1 MDEHFSR
8 RKPIPPLYDESH
20 DTEPLFTSEEP
31 EEGVQRYTLED
42 APVTPEPRRRFG
54 LRDTTGHDQ
63 LSALPSFPATGM
75 MRFSEE
81 DRAVLS
87 PISER
92 PERQSS
98 KASSSARSGS
108 TVVVDRPQSV
118 GAFDQVMQ
126 SVEPSYPAQPAWGQ
140 EDYSQQQQLPQQY
153 PAGYHVPFPTGPSF
167 VSQPSLSQQPTGFTQ
182 LQHTGTDQSASWQ
195 QVDTDQTESW
205 QHTGTTFGQTPSYQN
220 TGFTQSVQH
229 TGASYSQQYPVAAH
243 NYQQTTGGSL
253 PVPQQQP
260 MGYSTSIYSSPS
272 NVRSRTTPERP
283 NGGYSM
289 YPSPAH
295 AEAYGRHS
303 RSSYNTRS
311 RSASPTSFKGNDSME
326 YDMVPDAT
334 VLKFDQ
340 DMAQEQQKTGQSNYG
355 YKQVRGLNFNS
366 KGGVEHIPID
376 KDNPFDVSLGD
387 IGKKYDSDEETGEM
401 VSLKH
406 HYDDLAHPS
415 DTQHFGPA
423 PEGRMMRR
431 HKTKKRVPLTAGHLV
446 IELPIPDRLV
456 LPKRGTEEMM
466 TTRYTAVTCDPDD
479 FESSQYSL
487 RQNLYGRSTELFI
500 AITMYNE
507 DEVLFCRTL
516 YGVMKNISH
525 LCSRR
530 SSMTWGPDSWKKVV
544 VCIIADGRKHVHPRV
559 LDCLS
564 ALGVYQGEGGHMKNI
579 VADKEVTAHL
589 FEYTTSVALDP
600 DMHFKYPD
608 PAKKG
613 GPGIVPTQILF
624 CLKEKNKK
632 KINSHRW
639 FFNAFAP
646 LLQPNVCIL
655 IDVGTRPGTKS
666 LYHLWKTFDVSSN
679 VGGACGEIAAYK
691 GKRWKALLNPLGMF
705 DILTSEAEL
714 NLSHSVAAQNF
725 EYKISNILDKPTESM
740 FGYISVLPGAFSAYR
755 YIALLNDKN
764 GEGPLASYFKGEVL
778 NGRTQDIF
786 TSNMYLAEDR
796 ILCFEL
802 IAKKNSD
809 WVLRYVKSAIG
820 ETDVPDTLAEFIS
833 QRRRW
838 LNGSFFAAVYSIAH
852 VRQVMQSGHGSIRKM
867 TLLVETV
874 YNTIGLVISWFAIV
888 SLLHRVVGQKLRSDQ
903 GNFYIFFVILTS
915 SLEDPAFKINGI
927 KYVNLVMQYGYGAII
942 VTTFLI
948 SMGNKPRAVP
958 WKYKVPAIL
967 FAILAVYLII
977 CGTLC
982 TYRASLN
989 PHGLNG
995 QMLLSLLV
1003 TYGVYFLSSLLAF
1016 DPWHLFTS
1024 AIPYFLM
1031 APLYIN
1037 LLNTFA
1043 FANLDDISWG
1053 TKETGHEQ
1061 LDLGTVQATKDNKIV
1076 EVELAEAPADR
1087 NSAYM
1092 DALHRLKVRK
1102 PPVTR
1107 KEGSTDAEKEQAAKD
1122 YYASVRTNV
1131 LLAWVLSNGVLAAG
1145 ILSGGNPS
1153 STFTQAMGS
1162 EGNLSKTRAYM
1173 VFILAFVAI
1182 TSIVRGSTIGSNRMS
1197 TRERRGGKSKGP
1209 HSASASASTK
1219 SSHSPVPLPSPT
1231 TTTPGT
1237 TTTTT
1242 TAATTTGQTAMA
1254 NRRRQDDG
1262 DEGVEEN
1269 KARGNKRPK
1278 DVVGKTKKTAE
1289 DVPMPVSY
1297 TNHDDDEE
1305 GSVTRC
1311 VCGSDEEDFGNFMIQ
1326 CEQCSVW
1333 QHGVCMGVANVDE
1346 SPEHYYCE
1354 MCRPENHAG
1363 LLRDLKKTK
1372 YAKPASP
1379 LVVTHAA
1386 LPARSASPTATSKP
1400 PKSPKRRN
1408 TMNSRDAAYDEATA
1422 QAILLSIQQDPDIE
1436 ESTNPKRK
1444 RKRTRD
1450 VEDDDILKPKRT
1462 TLSPPVST
1470 TSDRPPTTMADT
1482 PSVPTPAPKPDQ
1494 SVTGG
1499 RAVKRRKEKD
1509 LDVDGKPK
1517 HPNQYTYRSGAKV
1530 PPSSRRPGNNDSAPY
1545 PSGGTRR
1552 GAAAAA
1558 AAAERAPSP
1567 SPLPTSWSLPDHLS
1581 HLADLLPTP
1590 LPRGVSVRTSAGAD
1604 LSIEKNA
1611 KIRWPGKRTT
1621 IGDMRKRVRGM
1632 LEWVGRAQAEAIDR
1646 AKRVEELER
1655 ARRENE
1661 RLMRETEPEPEVVVH
1676 DESANGPASGS
1687 GSSAISSL
1695 PPTGSLAPVKL
1706 PDVQS
1711 VPAVST
1717 LQLLES
1723 LTRDLLGFQERFSDG
1738 GRLSERERRGRGG
1751 DVD

>member
-1 MDEHFSR
+1 MDEHFTR
-8 RKPIPPLYDESH
+8 RKPIPPLYGENL
-20 DTEPLFTSEEP
+20 DTEPLFTSEES
-31 EEGVQRYTLED
+31 EDGAQRYEFED
-42 APVTPEPRRRFG
+42 NPVPVTPEPRHRFG
-54 LRDTTGHDQ
+54 LQDTTDDDQ
-63 LSALPSFPATGM
+63 LYTLPTFPTTGI
-75 MRFSEE
+75 MRFSDD

-108 TVVVDRPQSV
+108 TAMIERPQSTGV
-118 GAFDQVMQ
+118 FSQVMQ
-126 SVEPSYPAQPAWGQ
+126 SVEPSYPAQPTWYQ
-140 EDYSQQQQLPQQY
+140 PEQVHPSQQL

-167 VSQPSLSQQPTGFTQ
+167 VSQTGLTQQSTGFIQ
-182 LQHTGTDQSASWQ
+182 PPQHTGTDQSGSWH
-195 QVDTDQTESW
+195 QVGTDPTESW
-205 QHTGTTFGQTPSYQN
+205 QHTGTTSGQTQSYQN

-229 TGASYSQQYPVAAH
+229 TGASYPQQYPADGF
-243 NYQQTTGGSL
+243 NYQQTTGASL
-253 PVPQQQP
+253 PVPQQP
-260 MGYSTSIYSSPS
+260 LGYSTSIYSSPS
-272 NVRSRTTPERP
+272 NVRSRATPDRP

-289 YPSPAH
+289 YASPAH

-303 RSSYNTRS
+303 RASYNTRS
-311 RSASPTSFKGNDSME
+311 RSASPSSYKGNDSME

-340 DMAQEQQKTGQSNYG
+340 DIAQEQKRGRTRAGG
-355 YKQVRGLNFNS
+355 YQGINGLRFNS
-366 KGGVEHIPID
+366 QGGVEHVPYE
-376 KDNPFDVSLGD
+376 KDNPFDISSGDLGQ
-387 IGKKYDSDEETGEM
+387 KYGSDSDEGGGEIQ
-401 VSLKH
+401 SLKH

-423 PEGRMMRR
+423 PQGRMARR
-431 HKTKKRVPLTAGHLV
+431 HKTKKRVPLTAGNLV
-446 IELPIPDRLV
+446 LELPIPDRLV

-479 FESSQYSL
+479 FEANQFSL

-500 AITMYNE
+500 VITMYNE

-530 SSMTWGPDSWKKVV
+530 ASMTWGPDSWKKVV
-544 VCIIADGRKHVHPRV
+544 VCIIADGRKNVHPRV

-579 VADKEVTAHL
+579 VANKEVTAHL

-600 DMHFKYPD
+600 DLHFKYPD

-624 CLKEKNKK
+624 CMKEKNKK

-646 LLQPNVCIL
+646 LLQPNVCVL
-655 IDVGTRPGTKS
+655 LDVGTRPGTNS

-691 GKRWKALLNPLGMF
+691 GKRWKALLNPL
-705 DILTSEAEL
+705 
-714 NLSHSVAAQNF
+714 VASQNF
-725 EYKISNILDKPTESM
+725 EYKMSNILDKPTESM

-764 GEGPLASYFKGEVL
+764 GQGPLASYFKGEVL

-802 IAKKNSD
+802 IAKKNSS

-852 VRQVMQSGHGSIRKM
+852 VRQIMQSGHGSFRKFI
-867 TLLVETV
+867 LLGEAL
-874 YNTIGLVISWFAIV
+874 YNLIGLIVSWFAI
-888 SLLHRVVGQKLRSDQ
+888 

-915 SLEDPAFKINGI
+915 SLEDPSFKIAGI

-967 FAILAVYLII
+967 YSIIAVYLII
-977 CGTLC
+977 CGCLC

-989 PHGLNG
+989 PRGLNG

-1003 TYGVYFLSSLLAF
+1003 TYGVYFLASLLAF

-1053 TKETGHEQ
+1053 TKETGHQQ

-1076 EVELAEAPADR
+1076 EVELTEAPADR

-1092 DALHRLKVRK
+1092 DSLHRLKVRK
-1102 PPVTR
+1102 PPTTPKV
-1107 KEGSTDAEKEQAAKD
+1107 GSSEAEKEQAAKD

-1145 ILSGGNPS
+1145 ILSGGNPT
-1153 STFTQAMGS
+1153 STFTQGMGT
-1162 EGNLSKTRAYM
+1162 EGNLNKTRAYM

-1182 TSIVRGSTIGSNRMS
+1182 MNIVRITGSTMYLVVRLFTNASNDIPTISPMS
-1197 TRERRGGKSKGP
+1197 LRGRGPRSKGP
-1209 HSASASASTK
+1209 QSGSASTK
-1219 SSHSPVPLPSPT
+1219 SSHSPVPTPAPSVP
-1231 TTTPGT
+1231 
-1237 TTTTT
+1237 
-1242 TAATTTGQTAMA
+1242 MA
-1254 NRRRQDDG
+1254 NRRRQDDV
-1262 DEGVEEN
+1262 DEGLDEG
-1269 KARGNKRPK
+1269 KGRNKRPQK
-1278 DVVGKTKKTAE
+1278 EGKRKVTEEVLA
-1289 DVPMPVSY
+1289 SY
-1297 TNHDDDEE
+1297 SHHDEDEE

-1311 VCGSDEEDFGNFMIQ
+1311 VCGSDEEDMGNFMIQ

-1354 MCRPENHAG
+1354 QCKPENHTV
-1363 LLRDLKKTK
+1363 LLRKGK
-1372 YAKPASP
+1372 YPKPVSP
-1379 LVVTHAA
+1379 LVATHV
-1386 LPARSASPTATSKP
+1386 LPPRSASPSGTNTNKP

-1408 TMNSRDAAYDEATA
+1408 TMNSRDAAYDLATA
-1422 QAILLSIQQDPDIE
+1422 QAILISMQPDPDPDME
-1436 ESTNPKRK
+1436 NPKRK

-1450 VEDDDILKPKRT
+1450 VEDEDVLKRAT
-1462 TLSPPVST
+1462 MSPMST
-1470 TSDRPPTTMADT
+1470 TSDRPPPIMAET
-1482 PSVPTPAPKPDQ
+1482 PVAVVLKPDVP
-1494 SVTGG
+1494 VTG
-1499 RAVKRRKEKD
+1499 RAIKRRKEKD
-1509 LDVDGKPK
+1509 VDIDGKPK
-1517 HPNQYTYRSGAKV
+1517 HPNQYTYRGAKL
-1530 PPSSRRPGNNDSAPY
+1530 PPSSRRPNNDSAPY

-1552 GAAAAA
+1552 TAAAAAAA

-1567 SPLPTSWSLPDHLS
+1567 SPLPTTWSLPDHLS
-1581 HLADLLPTP
+1581 HLADLLPSP
-1590 LPRGVSVRTSAGAD
+1590 LPRGVPVRTSAGAD

-1655 ARRENE
+1655 VRRDNE
-1661 RLMRETEPEPEVVVH
+1661 RLDTEVVP
-1676 DESANGPASGS
+1676 DESAAGS

-1695 PPTGSLAPVKL
+1695 PPTGSLVPVKL
-1706 PDVQS
+1706 PDVHS
-1711 VPAVST
+1711 APTLST

-1738 GRLSERERRGRGG
+1738 GRLNERERRVRGG
-1751 DVD
+1751 DMD

>member
-108 TVVVDRPQSV
+108 TVVVDHPQSV

-153 PAGYHVPFPTGPSF
+153 PAGYHGSSAIPNRTLVRFSTLFEPT
-167 VSQPSLSQQPTGFTQ
+167 
-182 LQHTGTDQSASWQ
+182 TDRVYSTATYGHRSICILAA
-195 QVDTDQTESW
+195 VDTDQTESW

-283 NGGYSM
+283 NGGYSI
-289 YPSPAH
+289 
-295 AEAYGRHS
+295 
-303 RSSYNTRS
+303 S

-376 KDNPFDVSLGD
+376 KDNPFDVSLGT
-387 IGKKYDSDEETGEM
+387 SVE
-401 VSLKH
+401 S
-406 HYDDLAHPS
+406 S
-415 DTQHFGPA
+415 GPA

-544 VCIIADGRKHVHPRV
+544 VCIIADGRKHVHPE
-559 LDCLS
+559 CWI
-564 ALGVYQGEGGHMKNI
+564 VYQLWESTKEKLGGHMKNI

-874 YNTIGLVISWFAIV
+874 YNTIGLVISWFAI
-888 SLLHRVVGQKLRSDQ
+888 

-967 FAILAVYLII
+967 VAQPS
-977 CGTLC
+977 
-982 TYRASLN
+982 R
-989 PHGLNG
+989 LNG

-1173 VFILAFVAI
+1173 VFILAH
-1182 TSIVRGSTIGSNRMS
+1182 R
-1197 TRERRGGKSKGP
+1197 TRLFRAVSDND
-1209 HSASASASTK
+1209 
-1219 SSHSPVPLPSPT
+1219 
-1231 TTTPGT
+1231 TPGT

-1305 GSVTRC
+1305 GSVTRY
-1311 VCGSDEEDFGNFMIQ
+1311 EEDFGNFMIQ

-1372 YAKPASP
+1372 
-1379 LVVTHAA
+1379 
-1386 LPARSASPTATSKP
+1386 
-1400 PKSPKRRN
+1400 N

-1517 HPNQYTYRSGAKV
+1517 HPNQYTYRSGAKSLH
-1530 PPSSRRPGNNDSAPY
+1530 PPDDQGTT
-1545 PSGGTRR
+1545 TRR
-1552 GAAAAA
+1552 RIRLEAREEALPLRCCRRRCRTG
-1558 AAAERAPSP
+1558 PF
-1567 SPLPTSWSLPDHLS
+1567 PLPAS
-1581 HLADLLPTP
+1581 DL
-1590 LPRGVSVRTSAGAD
+1590 
-1604 LSIEKNA
+1604 NA

-1723 LTRDLLGFQERFSDG
+1723 LTRPVGIPRAVQRRREV
-1738 GRLSERERRGRGG
+1738 SERERRGRGG

>member
-1 MDEHFSR
+1 MDDHYAR

-20 DTEPLFTSEEP
+20 DTQPLFTSEES
-31 EEGVQRYTLED
+31 GDGTQRYELED
-42 APVTPEPRRRFG
+42 GTVPVTPEPRRRFG
-54 LRDTTGHDQ
+54 LHTTGDDQ
-63 LSALPSFPATGM
+63 LSALPTFPTTGM
-75 MRFSEE
+75 MRFSDE

-108 TVVVDRPQSV
+108 TVLIERPQSA
-118 GAFDQVMQ
+118 GFSQVMQ
-126 SVEPSYPAQPAWGQ
+126 TVESAYPAQPTW
-140 EDYSQQQQLPQQY
+140 DQQIQLQQPPPPQQY
-153 PAGYHVPFPTGPSF
+153 PAGYHVPFPTDPSF
-167 VSQPSLSQQPTGFTQ
+167 VSQAGLGQQPTGFIQ
-182 LQHTGTDQSASWQ
+182 PLQHTGTDQSSSWQ
-195 QVDTDQTESW
+195 QVGTDQTGSW
-205 QHTGTTFGQTPSYQN
+205 
-220 TGFTQSVQH
+220 QH
-229 TGASYSQQYPVAAH
+229 TGASYSQQYQPVGF
-243 NYQQTTGGSL
+243 NYQQSTGTSL
-253 PVPQQQP
+253 PVPQQP

-272 NVRSRTTPERP
+272 NVRSRATPDRP

-289 YPSPAH
+289 YASPAH

-303 RSSYNTRS
+303 RASYNTPRS
-311 RSASPTSFKGNDSME
+311 RSASPSSFKANDSME

-340 DMAQEQQKTGQSNYG
+340 DLAQESQKKGRTRAGYQQIN
-355 YKQVRGLNFNS
+355 GLRFNS
-366 KGGVEHIPID
+366 KGGVEHIPQSE
-376 KDNPFDVSLGD
+376 KDNPFDVSSGD
-387 IGKKYDSDEETGEM
+387 IGQIYGPDSDDGGEIQ
-401 VSLKH
+401 SLKH

-431 HKTKKRVPLTAGHLV
+431 HKTKKRVPLTEGNLV
-446 IELPIPDRLV
+446 IDLPIPDRLV

-479 FESSQYSL
+479 FEANQFSL

-530 SSMTWGPDSWKKVV
+530 ASMTWGADSWKKVV

-579 VADKEVTAHL
+579 VAGKEVTAHL

-600 DMHFKYPD
+600 DLHFKYPD
-608 PAKKG
+608 PAKKS
-613 GPGIVPTQILF
+613 GPGVVPTQILF

-655 IDVGTRPGTKS
+655 LDVGTRPGQKS

-691 GKRWKALLNPLGMF
+691 GKRWKALLNPL
-705 DILTSEAEL
+705 
-714 NLSHSVAAQNF
+714 VAAQNF

-755 YIALLNDKN
+755 YIALLNDKD
-764 GEGPLASYFKGEVL
+764 GQGPLASYFKGEVL

-802 IAKKNSD
+802 IAKKNSN

-852 VRQVMQSGHGSIRKM
+852 VRQVMQSGHGSLRKFV
-867 TLLVETV
+867 LLTEAL
-874 YNTIGLVISWFAIV
+874 YNLIGLIISWFAI
-888 SLLHRVVGQKLRSDQ
+888 

-915 SLEDPAFKINGI
+915 SLEDPAFKLRGI
-927 KYVNLVMQYGYGAII
+927 KYLNLVMQYGYGAII

-948 SMGNKPRAVP
+948 SMGNKPRATP

-967 FAILAVYLII
+967 FAIIAVYLII
-977 CGTLC
+977 CGCLC

-989 PHGLNG
+989 PHGLTG

-1003 TYGVYFLSSLLAF
+1003 TYGVYFLSSLMAF

-1024 AIPYFLM
+1024 AVPYFLM
-1031 APLYIN
+1031 APMYIN

-1053 TKETGHEQ
+1053 TKETGVKE
-1061 LDLGTVQATKDNKIV
+1061 LDLGTVQATKDNKVV

-1092 DALHRLKVRK
+1092 DALHRLKIRK
-1102 PPVTR
+1102 PLPTP
-1107 KEGSTDAEKEQAAKD
+1107 KAASTDAQKEQAAKD

-1162 EGNLSKTRAYM
+1162 SGNLSKTTAYM

-1182 TSIVRGSTIGSNRMS
+1182 TSIVDPHLAATGDYRMTSRG
-1197 TRERRGGKSKGP
+1197 RGPRSKGP
-1209 HSASASASTK
+1209 HSGSGSTK
-1219 SSHSPVPLPSPT
+1219 SSHSPVPSLPT
-1231 TTTPGT
+1231 
-1237 TTTTT
+1237 
-1242 TAATTTGQTAMA
+1242 MA

-1262 DEGVEEN
+1262 DEPDDA
-1269 KARGNKRPK
+1269 KARNKRPPK
-1278 DVVGKTKKTAE
+1278 EAPRGKSKVVEEVA
-1289 DVPMPVSY
+1289 VPMYS
-1297 TNHDDDEE
+1297 NHDEDEE
-1305 GSVTRC
+1305 GSVTRY
-1311 VCGSDEEDFGNFMIQ
+1311 EEDMGNFMIQ

-1354 MCRPENHAG
+1354 QCKPENHTI
-1363 LLRDLKKTK
+1363 LLRDLKKGK
-1372 YAKPASP
+1372 YAKPLSP
-1379 LVVTHAA
+1379 LVATHAA
-1386 LPARSASPTATSKP
+1386 LPARSASPSGKP

-1422 QAILLSIQQDPDIE
+1422 QAILLSIQDPEPDE
-1436 ESTNPKRK
+1436 NSKRK

-1450 VEDDDILKPKRT
+1450 VEDDEILRPKRAT
-1462 TLSPPVST
+1462 MSPMST
-1470 TSDRPPTTMADT
+1470 TSDRPPTVVD
-1482 PSVPTPAPKPDQ
+1482 TPAPAPVPKPDPPP
-1494 SVTGG
+1494 TG
-1499 RAVKRRKEKD
+1499 RAVKRRKEKETD
-1509 LDVDGKPK
+1509 QDGKPK
-1517 HPNQYTYRSGAKV
+1517 HPNQYTYRGAKA
-1530 PPSSRRPGNNDSAPY
+1530 PPSSRRPNNDSAPY

-1552 GAAAAA
+1552 TAAAAA
-1558 AAAERAPSP
+1558 AAAATERAPSP
-1567 SPLPTSWSLPDHLS
+1567 SPLPTTWSLPDHLS

-1590 LPRGVSVRTSAGAD
+1590 LPRGVPVRTSAGAD

-1661 RLMRETEPEPEVVVH
+1661 RLENEIVP
-1676 DESANGPASGS
+1676 DESAAGS

-1695 PPTGSLAPVKL
+1695 PPTGPLAPVKL
-1706 PDVQS
+1706 PDVQP

>member
-8 RKPIPPLYDESH
+8 RKPIPLLYDESH
-20 DTEPLFTSEEP
+20 DTEPLFTSEDYEG
-31 EEGVQRYTLED
+31 GVQRYELED

-54 LRDTTGHDQ
+54 LRDTTGDDQ

-75 MRFSEE
+75 LRFSEE

-108 TVVVDRPQSV
+108 TVMVERPQST
-118 GAFDQVMQ
+118 GAFGQVMQ
-126 SVEPSYPAQPAWGQ
+126 SVESSYPTQPAWGQ
-140 EDYSQQQQLPQQY
+140 ADYPQEQQLPQQY

-167 VSQPSLSQQPTGFTQ
+167 VSQPSLNQQPTGFTQ
-182 LQHTGTDQSASWQ
+182 PPQHTGTDQSGSWQ
-195 QVDTDQTESW
+195 QVGTDQTDSW
-205 QHTGTTFGQTPSYQN
+205 QHTGTTFGQTQSYQN
-220 TGFTQSVQH
+220 TGYTQSVHH
-229 TGASYSQQYPVAAH
+229 TGASYPQQHPAAGL
-243 NYQQTTGGSL
+243 NYQQTTGGTL

-260 MGYSTSIYSSPS
+260 MGYSSSIYSSPS

-283 NGGYSM
+283 SGGYSM
-289 YPSPAH
+289 YASPAH

-303 RSSYNTRS
+303 RSSYNTPRS
-311 RSASPTSFKGNDSME
+311 RSASPSTFKGNDSME

-340 DMAQEQQKTGQSNYG
+340 DMAQEQQKTGRTDSG
-355 YKQVRGLNFNS
+355 RKQIYGLNFNS
-366 KGGVEHIPID
+366 RGGIENVPTD

-387 IGKKYDSDEETGEM
+387 LGKKYDSDEDTGEM
-401 VSLKH
+401 TSLKH

-423 PEGRMMRR
+423 PEGRMLRR

-446 IELPIPDRLV
+446 MELPIPDRLV

-479 FESSQYSL
+479 FESNQYSL

-500 AITMYNE
+500 AVTMYNE

-579 VADKEVTAHL
+579 VADKEVTAHI

-655 IDVGTRPGTKS
+655 IDVGTRPGPKS
-666 LYHLWKTFDVSSN
+666 LYYLWKTFDVSSN

-691 GKRWKALLNPLGMF
+691 GKRWKALLNPL
-705 DILTSEAEL
+705 
-714 NLSHSVAAQNF
+714 VAAQNF

-802 IAKKNSD
+802 IAKKNSN

-852 VRQVMQSGHGSIRKM
+852 VRQIMQSGHGSMRKLS
-867 TLLVETV
+867 LLVETV
-874 YNTIGLVISWFAIV
+874 YNTIGLVISWFAI
-888 SLLHRVVGQKLRSDQ
+888 

-915 SLEDPAFKINGI
+915 SLEDPAFKISGI
-927 KYVNLVMQYGYGAII
+927 KYLNLVMQYGYGAII
-942 VTTFLI
+942 VMTFLI

-958 WKYKVPAIL
+958 WKYRVPAIL
-967 FAILAVYLII
+967 FAILAVYLIV
-977 CGTLC
+977 CGALC

-1016 DPWHLFTS
+1016 DPWHLLTS
-1024 AIPYFLM
+1024 ALPYFLM

-1061 LDLGTVQATKDNKIV
+1061 LDLGTVQVTKDSKIV
-1076 EVELAEAPADR
+1076 EVELTETPGDR

-1092 DALHRLKVRK
+1092 DALHRLKIRK
-1102 PPVTR
+1102 PLPR
-1107 KEGSTDAEKEQAAKD
+1107 KGGLTDAEKEQAAKD

-1145 ILSGGNPS
+1145 ILSGGNPG
-1153 STFTQAMGS
+1153 STFTQAMGT

-1173 VFILAFVAI
+1173 VFILSFVAI
-1182 TSIVRGSTIGSNRMS
+1182 TSIVV
-1197 TRERRGGKSKGP
+1197 
-1209 HSASASASTK
+1209 SA
-1219 SSHSPVPLPSPT
+1219 
-1231 TTTPGT
+1231 
-1237 TTTTT
+1237 
-1242 TAATTTGQTAMA
+1242 
-1254 NRRRQDDG
+1254 D
-1262 DEGVEEN
+1262 
-1269 KARGNKRPK
+1269 
-1278 DVVGKTKKTAE
+1278 
-1289 DVPMPVSY
+1289 
-1297 TNHDDDEE
+1297 
-1305 GSVTRC
+1305 
-1311 VCGSDEEDFGNFMIQ
+1311 
-1326 CEQCSVW
+1326 
-1333 QHGVCMGVANVDE
+1333 
-1346 SPEHYYCE
+1346 
-1354 MCRPENHAG
+1354 
-1363 LLRDLKKTK
+1363 
-1372 YAKPASP
+1372 
-1379 LVVTHAA
+1379 
-1386 LPARSASPTATSKP
+1386 
-1400 PKSPKRRN
+1400 
-1408 TMNSRDAAYDEATA
+1408 
-1422 QAILLSIQQDPDIE
+1422 
-1436 ESTNPKRK
+1436 
-1444 RKRTRD
+1444 
-1450 VEDDDILKPKRT
+1450 
-1462 TLSPPVST
+1462 
-1470 TSDRPPTTMADT
+1470 
-1482 PSVPTPAPKPDQ
+1482 
-1494 SVTGG
+1494 
-1499 RAVKRRKEKD
+1499 
-1509 LDVDGKPK
+1509 
-1517 HPNQYTYRSGAKV
+1517 
-1530 PPSSRRPGNNDSAPY
+1530 
-1545 PSGGTRR
+1545 
-1552 GAAAAA
+1552 
-1558 AAAERAPSP
+1558 
-1567 SPLPTSWSLPDHLS
+1567 
-1581 HLADLLPTP
+1581 
-1590 LPRGVSVRTSAGAD
+1590 
-1604 LSIEKNA
+1604 
-1611 KIRWPGKRTT
+1611 
-1621 IGDMRKRVRGM
+1621 
-1632 LEWVGRAQAEAIDR
+1632 
-1646 AKRVEELER
+1646 
-1655 ARRENE
+1655 
-1661 RLMRETEPEPEVVVH
+1661 
-1676 DESANGPASGS
+1676 
-1687 GSSAISSL
+1687 
-1695 PPTGSLAPVKL
+1695 
-1706 PDVQS
+1706 
-1711 VPAVST
+1711 
-1717 LQLLES
+1717 
-1723 LTRDLLGFQERFSDG
+1723 
-1738 GRLSERERRGRGG
+1738 
-1751 DVD
+1751 

>member
-1 MDEHFSR
+1 
-8 RKPIPPLYDESH
+8 
-20 DTEPLFTSEEP
+20 
-31 EEGVQRYTLED
+31 
-42 APVTPEPRRRFG
+42 
-54 LRDTTGHDQ
+54 
-63 LSALPSFPATGM
+63 M

-195 QVDTDQTESW
+195 QSAPTRQNRGNTLAQLLDRRRLIRTLALHTDYWGLFACT
-205 QHTGTTFGQTPSYQN
+205 
-220 TGFTQSVQH
+220 
-229 TGASYSQQYPVAAH
+229 
-243 NYQQTTGGSL
+243 
-253 PVPQQQP
+253 
-260 MGYSTSIYSSPS
+260 STATHGLFNFYILIPS

-415 DTQHFGPA
+415 DTQH
-423 PEGRMMRR
+423 
-431 HKTKKRVPLTAGHLV
+431 L
-446 IELPIPDRLV
+446 
-456 LPKRGTEEMM
+456 
-466 TTRYTAVTCDPDD
+466 YTAVTCDPDD

-1219 SSHSPVPLPSPT
+1219 SSHSPVPVPSPT

-1354 MCRPENHAG
+1354 MCRPENHAEDKVRKAC
-1363 LLRDLKKTK
+1363 LSPRRHPRCSPRSLRLSHRHIQ
-1372 YAKPASP
+1372 A
-1379 LVVTHAA
+1379 
-1386 LPARSASPTATSKP
+1386 

-1558 AAAERAPSP
+1558 AAAAAAERAPSP
-1567 SPLPTSWSLPDHLS
+1567 SRFR
-1581 HLADLLPTP
+1581 
-1590 LPRGVSVRTSAGAD
+1590 PRAD

>member
-108 TVVVDRPQSV
+108 TVVVDHPQSV

-406 HYDDLAHPS
+406 HYDDLVES
-415 DTQHFGPA
+415 SGPA

-786 TSNMYLAEDR
+786 TSNMYLAEDVSG
-796 ILCFEL
+796 LVFVGAVL
-802 IAKKNSD
+802 
-809 WVLRYVKSAIG
+809 VLRYVKSAIG

-977 CGTLC
+977 CGALC

-1043 FANLDDISWG
+1043 FISWG

-1122 YYASVRTNV
+1122 YYASVGCFRVAEVV
-1131 LLAWVLSNGVLAAG
+1131 LQGVLAAG

-1162 EGNLSKTRAYM
+1162 EGNLSKTRPYETQARTDRNSALYW
-1173 VFILAFVAI
+1173 IDNQGWRCPGEKCKGLARA
-1182 TSIVRGSTIGSNRMS
+1182 TSVCAEGIHDRIEPDEHARA
-1197 TRERRGGKSKGP
+1197 TRRQEQRAALCICICIDQVIALACSGAVSDNDHAWDNDDNDDCGNDDRT
-1209 HSASASASTK
+1209 HSDGE
-1219 SSHSPVPLPSPT
+1219 PT
-1231 TTTPGT
+1231 TTGRWGRGSGGEQGAWEQAAKGCGGQDQEDGRGRAHARVLHQPRRRRGRQCHSLCVRQCASSVPSGSTGSVWAWPT
-1237 TTTTT
+1237 STRAPNTT
-1242 TAATTTGQTAMA
+1242 TARCA
-1254 NRRRQDDG
+1254 D
-1262 DEGVEEN
+1262 
-1269 KARGNKRPK
+1269 PK
-1278 DVVGKTKKTAE
+1278 T
-1289 DVPMPVSY
+1289 MLVSY
-1297 TNHDDDEE
+1297 GMPRVFH
-1305 GSVTRC
+1305 
-1311 VCGSDEEDFGNFMIQ
+1311 
-1326 CEQCSVW
+1326 
-1333 QHGVCMGVANVDE
+1333 
-1346 SPEHYYCE
+1346 
-1354 MCRPENHAG
+1354 MCFI
-1363 LLRDLKKTK
+1363 LLIVHSDLKKTK

-1408 TMNSRDAAYDEATA
+1408 TMNSRDAAYDEAAA

-1509 LDVDGKPK
+1509 LDVDGA
-1517 HPNQYTYRSGAKV
+1517 Y
-1530 PPSSRRPGNNDSAPY
+1530 
-1545 PSGGTRR
+1545 
-1552 GAAAAA
+1552 
-1558 AAAERAPSP
+1558 
-1567 SPLPTSWSLPDHLS
+1567 
-1581 HLADLLPTP
+1581 
-1590 LPRGVSVRTSAGAD
+1590 
-1604 LSIEKNA
+1604 
-1611 KIRWPGKRTT
+1611 
-1621 IGDMRKRVRGM
+1621 
-1632 LEWVGRAQAEAIDR
+1632 
-1646 AKRVEELER
+1646 
-1655 ARRENE
+1655 
-1661 RLMRETEPEPEVVVH
+1661 
-1676 DESANGPASGS
+1676 
-1687 GSSAISSL
+1687 AIS
-1695 PPTGSLAPVKL
+1695 
-1706 PDVQS
+1706 D
-1711 VPAVST
+1711 
-1717 LQLLES
+1717 
-1723 LTRDLLGFQERFSDG
+1723 
-1738 GRLSERERRGRGG
+1738 
-1751 DVD
+1751 